1 MDDKQVLQNATRSAA
16 QAGMIVLAFQ
26 NFTAQ
31 LIKHVLSGN
40 MLDDNSLMMLRDSCI
55 RDLKNSTITGMS
67 LEDEA
72 EIFRQAVENAEKLL
86 DGAIA
91 RGLQF

>member
-1 MDDKQVLQNATRSAA
+1 
-16 QAGMIVLAFQ
+16 MITLAFE

-31 LIKHVLSGN
+31 LIRYVLSGHL
-40 MLDDNSLMMLRDSCI
+40 LDDDSLMMLRDNCL

-86 DGAIA
+86 DAAIA
-91 RGLQF
+91 RGREI